1 LQNCASQ
8 AARACQKLQSAASA
22 SHGCNQSSA
31 ISLAAKKGRA
41 QMLQDLFGSEQNFD
55 SKRRVK
61 RSLAG
66 KRILVVDD
74 NAINLDVAAESLL
87 GCGAE
92 IDTASG
98 GIAALRSI
106 ERMAFDLILL
116 DLSMPDLDG
125 IAVGKAIRSSGLNAN
140 VAVLLFTA
148 ADNEEA
154 QHAQKEIAAVGLI
167 SKPVDIDHLIHM
179 AFLHANALQQ

>member
-1 LQNCASQ
+1 
-8 AARACQKLQSAASA
+8 
-22 SHGCNQSSA
+22 
-31 ISLAAKKGRA
+31 
-41 QMLQDLFGSEQNFD
+41 MLQDLFGSEHNFD
-55 SKRRVK
+55 AKRRET
-61 RSLAG
+61 RSLTG

-74 NAINLDVAAESLL
+74 NAINVDVAAESLL

-92 IDTASG
+92 IETAPG

-106 ERMAFDLILL
+106 DRMAFDLVLL

-154 QHAQKEIAAVGLI
+154 LHAQKEIAAVGLI
-167 SKPVDIDHLIHM
+167 SKPVDIDQLLDLV
-179 AFLHANALQQ
+179 FLHANALQQ